1 MKLAAA
7 AMIAV
12 ILLSIGFCVE
22 TSRKETAKQLQE
34 FIRFLLFAGQEIEAR
49 GSMLEEVF
57 QKAALITQ
65 GATKEFV
72 DCIAKHVAEGGDFLM
87 EWDHAACEAYSKIG
101 WSTQEQERILYCAS
115 DFLLPERGMVK
126 EQLLFDA
133 KQLSQLYEERVSKLG
148 NECKLCRVLSFSAA
162 AFLLILVW

>member
-7 AMIAV
+7 AMIAG

-34 FIRFLLFAGQEIEAR
+34 FIRFLLFSGQEIEAR

-57 QKAALITQ
+57 QKAASITQ

-72 DCIAKHVAEGGDFLM
+72 DCIARRVAEGGDFLT
-87 EWDHAACEAYSKIG
+87 EWDYAACEAYSKIG

-115 DFLLPERGMVK
+115 DFLLPERSMVK